1 MKTENKDSNNFEIWA
16 RSRGNAARHN
26 IKMPKIDLSK
36 LEKEESIL
44 EEMRQK
50 DGETSVKTEK
60 TKQFE

>member
-1 MKTENKDSNNFEIWA
+1 
-16 RSRGNAARHN
+16 
-26 IKMPKIDLSK
+26 MPKIDLSK